1 MKKKKAE
8 DSQAVLLLTYRS
20 NEEAEKVLCLLQEAG
35 IPAFIESYYS
45 NLILGSVVD
54 VGGVRLMV
62 ENSRAKE
69 AVELLRQ
76 HGEEV
81 PHPEDS
87 TVGRLSRFYEKSPL
101 LRKVSKKYRL
111 GVILL
116 LLVLLLFLVVSLVYL
131 FMESLG

>member
-1 MKKKKAE
+1 MKKEHAE
-8 DSQAVLLLTYRS
+8 DSKAVLLLTYRS

-69 AVELLRQ
+69 AVELLKQ
-76 HGEEV
+76 HGEEL

-87 TVGRLSRFYEKSPL
+87 TVGKLSRFFEKAPL
-101 LRKVSKKYRL
+101 LRKVSKKYRAL
-111 GVILL
+111 VILL

-131 FMESLG
+131 YIDTRG